1 MSSSE
6 TLTAARAIVA
16 CLHRHGVE
24 TVFGLPGVQM
34 DELFNAFYHARDRI
48 RLINPRHEQAC
59 AYMASGYAQTTGRL
73 GVCTVVPGPGLLNA
87 GAALATAFGC
97 NTPVLCITG
106 QIPSRFIGKGYGILH
121 EVADQ
126 MEALRSVT
134 KEQLPI
140 TGPAD
145 VPDVISDAIGTA
157 LSGRRGPVAVEVA
170 PDVLAAEGEVD
181 FDEFDVAIA
190 EAGSGR

>member
-1 MSSSE
+1 M
-6 TLTAARAIVA
+6 
-16 CLHRHGVE
+16 
-24 TVFGLPGVQM
+24 
-34 DELFNAFYHARDRI
+34 
-48 RLINPRHEQAC
+48 
-59 AYMASGYAQTTGRL
+59 
-73 GVCTVVPGPGLLNA
+73 VPGPGLLNA

-121 EVADQ
+121 EVTDQ

-140 TGPAD
+140 TGPSD

-157 LSGRRGPVAVEVA
+157 LSGRRGPVVGIFGQQVERQLLDNRRHVVA
-170 PDVLAAEGEVD
+170 MRRQRRHGRPPMQVKHRQRRVGPERRHAGQQLEQHGAE
-181 FDEFDVAIA
+181 
-190 EAGSGR
+190 